1 MNYQVKDLNSSLV
14 FEHKGISRE
23 KDQIPEIMSTV
34 DNYSPNR
41 ITRQELHMPFI
52 LKLRNEIHNARRIF
66 SKNPINYDEENKSPL
81 IKRNNQPNKSTEF
94 GNIIHPNDRNLKN
107 IRSDSTN
114 KSQMNHYTF
123 DKEFNLHD
131 QMKYKALM
139 SQQIRLNK
147 RRNNKITDK

>member
-52 LKLRNEIHNARRIF
+52 LKLRNEIIMQGESFQKTR
-66 SKNPINYDEENKSPL
+66 
-81 IKRNNQPNKSTEF
+81 
-94 GNIIHPNDRNLKN
+94 
-107 IRSDSTN
+107 
-114 KSQMNHYTF
+114 
-123 DKEFNLHD
+123 
-131 QMKYKALM
+131 
-139 SQQIRLNK
+139 
-147 RRNNKITDK
+147 